1 MDHATFTAG
10 SEGAFTFIATG
21 FPKPTFATT
30 SQLPNGITL
39 DTATGNLAGIPAAN
53 AGGHYAITV
62 IASNGVG
69 ADTSQSFTLTVN
81 QAPAFTSP
89 DNATF
94 TLNEFGSFT
103 VSSESYPAATYT
115 VVDGALP
122 NGLSLDYASGVL
134 SGTPANT
141 EGGLIKF
148 TIAAN
153 NLLQPDTLQPF
164 TLSLN
169 EPSSIT
175 TTDHATFTIGQS
187 NSFTFGA
194 GGFPTAHFM
203 LAGDS
208 SPLPLGISLSSEGIL
223 SGNPAAGLEGTYS
236 FIVSASNGIGL
247 AATQN
252 FTLTVNPAENQ
263 GGNSNTGSLGGE
275 TAIPLGVYAIAVKGT
290 ADSYSKLLIY
300 QNGTH
305 DLVREVIPF
314 PGFRG
319 EFYVDSGDISADGY
333 DDIIVGSGNGSP
345 NGHVVFFDGKRLLDK
360 NAPAENNYKQEGSV
374 RASLYAFIGYSS
386 GVAVRLANMNGDK
399 YADII
404 LGPGTGAG
412 TVTASHLR
420 VWDGQLSMAQ
430 FENGV
435 PFSSYNYK
443 EWELASFWAFGSDDA
458 PGGGLSL
465 SIIHQAD
472 RDWIVASQLFGPGIK
487 TFSYKAGLNGMLHLE
502 QDLTGWANPTGN
514 TTVIL
519 DTLGGQRLY
528 VNGGFSPTSPD
539 SVFVRDKNQKLIY
552 TITNTFG
559 GNPSSMRLG
568 LKNIDDDI
576 QPELLVTR
584 NGSADTVAYKLG
596 DTSFSLITTLNAGG
610 SAGWV

>member
-1 MDHATFTAG
+1 
-10 SEGAFTFIATG
+10 
-21 FPKPTFATT
+21 
-30 SQLPNGITL
+30 
-39 DTATGNLAGIPAAN
+39 
-53 AGGHYAITV
+53 
-62 IASNGVG
+62 
-69 ADTSQSFTLTVN
+69 
-81 QAPAFTSP
+81 
-89 DNATF
+89 
-94 TLNEFGSFT
+94 
-103 VSSESYPAATYT
+103 
-115 VVDGALP
+115 
-122 NGLSLDYASGVL
+122 
-134 SGTPANT
+134 
-141 EGGLIKF
+141 
-148 TIAAN
+148 
-153 NLLQPDTLQPF
+153 
-164 TLSLN
+164 
-169 EPSSIT
+169 
-175 TTDHATFTIGQS
+175 
-187 NSFTFGA
+187 
-194 GGFPTAHFM
+194 M

-223 SGNPAAGLEGTYS
+223 SGNPAQGLEGTYS

-443 EWELASFWAFGSDDA
+443 EWEMASFWAFGSDDA

-502 QDLTGWANPTGN
+502 EDLTGWANPTGN

-539 SVFVRDKNQKLIY
+539 SVFVRDKDQKLIY